1 MDVKSSTPLF
11 RLDLSRGFFLGILD
25 SSFGVFV
32 LLICIRHFEAPDYC
46 KGLIAAGGSVGLLA
60 TSLLVGMWSNSS
72 CSEPIKCSIYMFL
85 SGLFIFLSSWV
96 SGVMAFTVFM
106 LLAQIFLSQ
115 VPSLMIGVYSSLY
128 MKEDRGFRVSCNLVM
143 STIGGIATSFLFGHF
158 LDEEQSGYRL
168 ILWSMS
174 FSAFFCSIIHFFM
187 PSVYRKR
194 EKLSLINN
202 LGNVFRLPLED
213 SLFGRILIAWMI
225 LGFGAIMTFP
235 LRVEYLAEEGG
246 LNLSNAEIALI
257 GVGIFFLF
265 KIIGSLFWGKLFDR
279 MHFMRYRIT
288 INLFMLVA
296 ILVYFNAP
304 GFLGVAIGA
313 ALAGV
318 ATGGANLAW
327 SLWVT
332 KIAPPGRVSEYMGV
346 HMSFTGI
353 RGASA
358 PFMGYALVEPLGFSG
373 VSFLSAGCILLATIL
388 FATTLK
394 DTRFSDSSEGC

>member
-143 STIGGIATSFLFGHF
+143 STIGGIATSF
-158 LDEEQSGYRL
+158 
-168 ILWSMS
+168 
-174 FSAFFCSIIHFFM
+174 
-187 PSVYRKR
+187 
-194 EKLSLINN
+194 
-202 LGNVFRLPLED
+202 
-213 SLFGRILIAWMI
+213 
-225 LGFGAIMTFP
+225 
-235 LRVEYLAEEGG
+235 
-246 LNLSNAEIALI
+246 
-257 GVGIFFLF
+257 
-265 KIIGSLFWGKLFDR
+265 
-279 MHFMRYRIT
+279 
-288 INLFMLVA
+288 
-296 ILVYFNAP
+296 
-304 GFLGVAIGA
+304 
-313 ALAGV
+313 
-318 ATGGANLAW
+318 
-327 SLWVT
+327 
-332 KIAPPGRVSEYMGV
+332 
-346 HMSFTGI
+346 
-353 RGASA
+353 
-358 PFMGYALVEPLGFSG
+358 
-373 VSFLSAGCILLATIL
+373 
-388 FATTLK
+388 
-394 DTRFSDSSEGC
+394 